1 MIRGEIHQ
9 ARTAMLREKF
19 NEALKDAMRAKD
31 ARKVGTLRLINS
43 ALKDK
48 DIEARGLGKAPLND
62 EEVLALLQ
70 KMIKQRNDSIE
81 AYEKAGRGDLVAQEQ
96 EEKAIIEAYLP
107 QQMDLE
113 EVKAAVKSVIAST
126 GAASVKDMGKVMGE
140 LKAKFAGKMDFSK
153 ANGVVKELLSGTGG

>member
-1 MIRGEIHQ
+1 
-9 ARTAMLREKF
+9 MLREKF

-81 AYEKAGRGDLVAQEQ
+81 AYEKAGRSDLVAQEQ

-113 EVKAAVKSVIAST
+113 EVKAAVKAVIAST

>member
-1 MIRGEIHQ
+1 
-9 ARTAMLREKF
+9 MLREKF

-81 AYEKAGRGDLVAQEQ
+81 AYEKAGRADLVAQEQ

-113 EVKAAVKSVIAST
+113 EVKAAVKVVIAST

>member
-1 MIRGEIHQ
+1 
-9 ARTAMLREKF
+9 MLRDKF
-19 NEALKDAMRAKD
+19 SAALKDAMRARD
-31 ARKVGTLRLINS
+31 QRKVGTLRLILA

-48 DIEARGLGKAPLND
+48 DIEARGLGREASTHEDILG
-62 EEVLALLQ
+62 LLQ

-81 AYEKAGRGDLVAQEQ
+81 AFDKAGRVDLATQER

-107 QQMDLE
+107 QQMSADDVRAA
-113 EVKAAVKSVIAST
+113 VKAAVAAT

-153 ANGVVKELLSGTGG
+153 ANAVVKEMLSSAT

>member
-1 MIRGEIHQ
+1 
-9 ARTAMLREKF
+9 MLREKF

-81 AYEKAGRGDLVAQEQ
+81 AYEKAGRADLVAQEQ

-113 EVKAAVKSVIAST
+113 EVKAAVKAVIAST

-140 LKAKFAGKMDFSK
+140 LKTKFAGKMDFSK

>member
-1 MIRGEIHQ
+1 
-9 ARTAMLREKF
+9 MLREKF

-81 AYEKAGRGDLVAQEQ
+81 AYEKAGRTDLVAQEQ

-113 EVKAAVKSVIAST
+113 EVKAAVKAVIAST

-153 ANGVVKELLSGTGG
+153 ANGVVKELLSGAGG

>member
-1 MIRGEIHQ
+1 
-9 ARTAMLREKF
+9 MLREKF

-31 ARKVGTLRLINS
+31 ARKVGTLRLINA

-81 AYEKAGRGDLVAQEQ
+81 AYEKAGRADLVAQEQ

-113 EVKAAVKSVIAST
+113 EVKAAVKAVIAST

>member
-1 MIRGEIHQ
+1 MLRDKFTAALKE
-9 ARTAMLREKF
+9 AML
-19 NEALKDAMRAKD
+19 AKD
-31 ARKVGTLRLINS
+31 QRRVGTVRLIIS

-48 DIEARGLGKAPLND
+48 DIEARGLGREKAND
-62 EEVLALLQ
+62 EEILGLLQ

-81 AYEKAGRGDLVAQEQ
+81 AYEKAGRADLVVQEQ

-113 EVKAAVKSVIAST
+113 EVKAAVKAVIAST

>member
-1 MIRGEIHQ
+1 
-9 ARTAMLREKF
+9 MLREKF

-81 AYEKAGRGDLVAQEQ
+81 AYEKAGRSDLVAQEQ

-113 EVKAAVKSVIAST
+113 EVKAAVTAVIAST

>member
-1 MIRGEIHQ
+1 MIRGEIHH

-81 AYEKAGRGDLVAQEQ
+81 AYEKAGRADLVAQEQ

-107 QQMDLE
+107 QQMDLD
-113 EVKAAVKSVIAST
+113 EVKAAVKAVIAST

-153 ANGVVKELLSGTGG
+153 ANGVVKELLSGAGG

>member
-1 MIRGEIHQ
+1 
-9 ARTAMLREKF
+9 MLREKF

-81 AYEKAGRGDLVAQEQ
+81 AYEKAGRADLVAQEQ